1 MDFDENGMP
10 SIESLILLEE
20 LVRDAERA
28 NTAHEHNMQRSEIA
42 DLGMKIL
49 EHCMEKI
56 SADRELLAQEG
67 ALNSAI
73 TSFLCREGN
82 TVRKADSHGND
93 YLHYMRDGKRIAE
106 RTESVREK
114 SDINSDIIT
123 GKNNNRVELKTAA
136 FATAKDKVVPEFFS
150 KDLDYLRR
158 KPFTSMDDF
167 PWEGMLRKDR
177 SAEMAILAADKNIAV
192 HSQKLMALV
201 GDISSDEHIIRPLH
215 DGVTYI
221 IRTGIYKNDQVL
233 HVQRD
238 NPLKI
243 EKFIVLLALPSVRE

>member
-1 MDFDENGMP
+1 MDFDENGIP

-20 LVRDAERA
+20 IIRHEERA
-28 NTAHEHNMQRSEIA
+28 NIAHEHNMRRSEIA
-42 DLGMKIL
+42 DLGIKIL

-67 ALNSAI
+67 ALNSTI
-73 TSFLCREGN
+73 TSFLCKEGN

-93 YLHYMRDGKRIAE
+93 YLHYMKDGKRIAE
-106 RTESVREK
+106 RTASFREK
-114 SDINSDIIT
+114 SDINSDIII
-123 GKNNNRVELKTAA
+123 GRNNNRVELKTAA
-136 FATAKDKVVPEFFS
+136 FATAKDKLVADFFS
-150 KDLDYLRR
+150 KDLNYLQR
-158 KPFTSMDDF
+158 KPFTNMDDY

-177 SAEMAILAADKNIAV
+177 SAEMAILASDKNIA
-192 HSQKLMALV
+192 SNSNRLIALI
-201 GDISSDEHIIRPLH
+201 GNISSDENIIRTLH

-221 IRTGIYKNDQVL
+221 IRTGTYKNDQVL

-238 NPLKI
+238 KPLKI